1 MDTNKFDKFLAISLL
16 IAGFISNGIGT
27 VVDFIKYDGALLSE
41 INVIAT
47 FVSWILIILLGLIF
61 IGTKK
66 YLIYSYA
73 ISFITAFISF
83 PLILLSSVDAVFIY
97 YLMIMAPTFGIISY
111 RNYRVS
117 FFGLLALCVYYIVF
131 YLKSK
136 YNINITN
143 NFISE
148 NFAHISGGLIA
159 SYLFTLIVST
169 ILTQVSY
176 RTNLILDR
184 KATIDP
190 LTGAKNRNILSATEL
205 ESSGI
210 LMIDIDYFKKIN
222 DEFGHVNGDNSL
234 KFLVRTIRD
243 CIRKDD
249 EIIRY
254 GGEEFIVVLKDLN
267 DIEVVKDI
275 AEAIRYNIVSK
286 SRIDSKLKKYFTVS
300 IGACI
305 YDNELGLD
313 ENIKIVDS
321 MLYAAKHNGR
331 NQTFYNKIND

>member
-16 IAGFISNGIGT
+16 IAGFISNGIG
-27 VVDFIKYDGALLSE
+27 VIVNFIKYDGSLLSG
-41 INVIAT
+41 INVLAT
-47 FVSWILIILLGLIF
+47 FSSLVLIILLGIIF
-61 IGTKK
+61 IIMKK
-66 YLIYSYA
+66 YLLYSYI

-97 YLMIMAPTFGIISY
+97 YLIIIAPTFGIISY
-111 RNYRVS
+111 RNYKIS
-117 FFGLLALCVYYIVF
+117 FFGILALFIYYTVLYF
-131 YLKSK
+131 KSK

-148 NFAHISGGLIA
+148 NFAHISGGLIS

-176 RTNLILDR
+176 KTNLILDK

-190 LTGAKNRNILSATEL
+190 LTGAKNRNILSVEEL
-205 ESSGI
+205 EYNGI

-222 DEFGHVNGDNSL
+222 DEFGHINGDNSL
-234 KFLVRTIRD
+234 KFLVKTIKN
-243 CIRKDD
+243 CIRKED

-254 GGEEFIVVLKDLN
+254 GGEEFIVVLKNLN
-267 DIEVVKDI
+267 DIEKVKNM
-275 AEAIRYNIVSK
+275 AEAIRYNIESK
-286 SRIDSKLKKYFTVS
+286 SKTDLKLKKCFTIS

-305 YDNELGLD
+305 YNNKLGLD

-321 MLYAAKHNGR
+321 LLYAAKHNGR
-331 NQTFYNKIND
+331 NQTFFIR

>member
-1 MDTNKFDKFLAISLL
+1 MNTNKFDKFLAISLL
-16 IAGFISNGIGT
+16 ISGFISNGIGT
-27 VVDFIKYDGALLSE
+27 IVDFVKYDGVILSK

-47 FVSWILIILLGLIF
+47 FASWILIILLGIIL

-66 YLIYSYA
+66 YLMYSYT
-73 ISFITAFISF
+73 ISFITAFVSF

-111 RNYRVS
+111 RNYKIS
-117 FFGLLALCVYYIVF
+117 FFGLLAIFVYYIVF
-131 YLKSK
+131 YFKSK
-136 YNINITN
+136 YSINITN

-148 NFAHISGGLIA
+148 NFAHISGGLIG

-176 RTNLILDR
+176 RTNLILDK
-184 KATIDP
+184 KANIDP
-190 LTGAKNRNILSATEL
+190 LTGAKNRNILSAAEL

-222 DEFGHVNGDNSL
+222 DEFGHINGDNSL
-234 KFLVRTIRD
+234 KFLVRTIRS

-254 GGEEFIVVLKDLN
+254 GGEEFIVVLKNLS

-275 AEAIRYNIVSK
+275 AETIRYNIVSK

-331 NQTFYNKIND
+331 NQTFYNAIKD

>member
-16 IAGFISNGIGT
+16 IAGFISNGIGAL
-27 VVDFIKYDGALLSE
+27 VNFIKYDGALLSR
-41 INVIAT
+41 INVLST
-47 FVSWILIILLGLIF
+47 FSSLVLIILFGIIF
-61 IGTKK
+61 IITKK
-66 YLIYSYA
+66 YLLYSYI

-97 YLMIMAPTFGIISY
+97 YLIIIAPTFGIISY
-111 RNYRVS
+111 RNYKVS
-117 FFGLLALCVYYIVF
+117 FFGILALFIYYVVLYF
-131 YLKSK
+131 KSK
-136 YNINITN
+136 YSINITN

-148 NFAHISGGLIA
+148 NFAHISGGFIS

-176 RTNLILDR
+176 RTNLILDK

-190 LTGAKNRNILSATEL
+190 LTGAKNRNILSVEEL
-205 ESSGI
+205 EYNGI

-222 DEFGHVNGDNSL
+222 DEFGHINGDNSL
-234 KFLVRTIRD
+234 KFLVKTVKN
-243 CIRKDD
+243 CIRKED

-254 GGEEFIVVLKDLN
+254 GGEEFIVVLKNLN
-267 DIEVVKDI
+267 DIEKVKNI
-275 AEAIRYNIVSK
+275 AETIRFNIESK
-286 SRIDSKLKKYFTVS
+286 SKTDSKLKKCFTIS

-305 YDNELGLD
+305 YNSKLGLD

-321 MLYAAKHNGR
+321 MLYAAKNNGR
-331 NQTFYNKIND
+331 NQTFFIR

>member
-16 IAGFISNGIGT
+16 IAGFISNGIG
-27 VVDFIKYDGALLSE
+27 VIVNFIKYDGAFLSR
-41 INVIAT
+41 INVLST
-47 FVSWILIILLGLIF
+47 FSSLVLIILFGIIF
-61 IGTKK
+61 IITKK
-66 YLIYSYA
+66 YLLYSYI

-97 YLMIMAPTFGIISY
+97 YLIIIAPTFGIISY
-111 RNYRVS
+111 RNYKIS
-117 FFGLLALCVYYIVF
+117 FFGILALLEYFIILYF
-131 YLKSK
+131 KSK

-148 NFAHISGGLIA
+148 NFAHISGGLIS

-169 ILTQVSY
+169 VLTQVSY
-176 RTNLILDR
+176 KTNLILDK

-190 LTGAKNRNILSATEL
+190 LTGAKNRNILSVDEL
-205 ESSGI
+205 EYSGI

-222 DEFGHVNGDNSL
+222 DEFGHINGDNSL
-234 KFLVRTIRD
+234 KFLVKTVKN
-243 CIRKDD
+243 CIRKED

-254 GGEEFIVVLKDLN
+254 GGEEFIVVLKNLN
-267 DIEVVKDI
+267 DIEIIKNI
-275 AEAIRYNIVSK
+275 AETIRFNIESK
-286 SRIDSKLKKYFTVS
+286 SKTDSKLKKCFTIS

-305 YDNELGLD
+305 YNSKLGLD

-321 MLYAAKHNGR
+321 LLYAAKNNGR
-331 NQTFYNKIND
+331 NQTFFIR

>member
-16 IAGFISNGIGT
+16 ISGFISNGIG
-27 VVDFIKYDGALLSE
+27 VFVNFIKYDGALLSR
-41 INVIAT
+41 INVLST
-47 FVSWILIILLGLIF
+47 FSSLVLIILFGIIF
-61 IGTKK
+61 IITKK
-66 YLIYSYA
+66 YLLYSYI

-97 YLMIMAPTFGIISY
+97 YLIIIAPTFGIISY
-111 RNYRVS
+111 RNYKVS
-117 FFGLLALCVYYIVF
+117 FFGILALLEYFIILYF
-131 YLKSK
+131 KSK

-148 NFAHISGGLIA
+148 NFAHISGGLIS

-176 RTNLILDR
+176 RTNLILDK
-184 KATIDP
+184 KANIDP
-190 LTGAKNRNILSATEL
+190 LTGAKNRNILSVDEL
-205 ESSGI
+205 EYSGI

-222 DEFGHVNGDNSL
+222 DEFGHINGDNSL
-234 KFLVRTIRD
+234 KFLVKTIKN
-243 CIRKDD
+243 CIRKED

-254 GGEEFIVVLKDLN
+254 GGEEFIVVLKNLN
-267 DIEVVKDI
+267 DIEIIKNI
-275 AEAIRYNIVSK
+275 AETIRFNIESK
-286 SRIDSKLKKYFTVS
+286 SKTDSKLKKCFTIS

-305 YDNELGLD
+305 YNSKLGLD

-321 MLYAAKHNGR
+321 LLYAAKNNGR
-331 NQTFYNKIND
+331 NQTFFIR

>member
-27 VVDFIKYDGALLSE
+27 TVDFIKYDGALLSK
-41 INVIAT
+41 INIIIT
-47 FVSWILIILLGLIF
+47 FTSLILIILLGIIF
-61 IGTKK
+61 IGIKK
-66 YLIYSYA
+66 YLIYSYI
-73 ISFITAFISF
+73 ISFITAFVSF

-97 YLMIMAPTFGIISY
+97 YLIIIAPTFGIISY
-111 RNYRVS
+111 KNYRIS
-117 FFGLLALCVYYIVF
+117 FFGLLAILVYYIIF
-131 YLKSK
+131 YFKSK

-143 NFISE
+143 DFISE
-148 NFAHISGGLIA
+148 NFAHISGGLIG

-169 ILTQVSY
+169 ILAQVSY
-176 RTNLILDR
+176 KTNLILDE

-190 LTGAKNRNILSATEL
+190 LTGAKNRNILSAAEL

-210 LMIDIDYFKKIN
+210 LMIDIDYFKKLN

-234 KFLVRTIRD
+234 KFLVRIIRS

-267 DIEVVKDI
+267 DIEIVKDI
-275 AEAIRYNIVSK
+275 AETIRYNIVSK

-305 YDNELGLD
+305 YDNELGID

-321 MLYAAKHNGR
+321 MLYAAKNNGR
-331 NQTFYNKIND
+331 NQTFYKEIKA

>member
-16 IAGFISNGIGT
+16 IAGFISNGIGVT
-27 VVDFIKYDGALLSE
+27 VNFIKYDGALLSR
-41 INVIAT
+41 INVLST
-47 FVSWILIILLGLIF
+47 FSSLVLIILFGIIF
-61 IGTKK
+61 IITKK
-66 YLIYSYA
+66 YLLYSYI

-97 YLMIMAPTFGIISY
+97 YLIIIAPTFGIISY
-111 RNYRVS
+111 RNYKVS
-117 FFGLLALCVYYIVF
+117 FFGILALIEYFIILYF
-131 YLKSK
+131 KSK

-148 NFAHISGGLIA
+148 NFAHISGGLIS

-176 RTNLILDR
+176 KTNLILDK

-190 LTGAKNRNILSATEL
+190 LTGAKNRNVLSVDEL
-205 ESSGI
+205 EYNGI

-222 DEFGHVNGDNSL
+222 DEFGHINGDNSL
-234 KFLVRTIRD
+234 KFLVKTIKN
-243 CIRKDD
+243 CIRKED

-254 GGEEFIVVLKDLN
+254 GGEEFIVVLKNLN
-267 DIEVVKDI
+267 DIEIIKNI
-275 AEAIRYNIVSK
+275 AETIRFNIESK
-286 SRIDSKLKKYFTVS
+286 SKTDSKLKKCFTIS

-305 YDNELGLD
+305 YNSKLGLD

-321 MLYAAKHNGR
+321 LLYAAKNNGR
-331 NQTFYNKIND
+331 NQTFFIR

>member
-16 IAGFISNGIGT
+16 IAGFISNGIG
-27 VVDFIKYDGALLSE
+27 VIVNFIKYDGSLLSG
-41 INVIAT
+41 INVLAT
-47 FVSWILIILLGLIF
+47 FSSLVLIILLGIIF
-61 IGTKK
+61 IIMKK
-66 YLIYSYA
+66 YLLYSYI

-97 YLMIMAPTFGIISY
+97 YLIIIAPTFGIISY
-111 RNYRVS
+111 RNYKIS
-117 FFGLLALCVYYIVF
+117 FFGILALFIYYTVLYF
-131 YLKSK
+131 KSK

-148 NFAHISGGLIA
+148 NFAHISGGFIS

-176 RTNLILDR
+176 KTNLILDK

-190 LTGAKNRNILSATEL
+190 LTGAKNRNILSVEEL
-205 ESSGI
+205 EYNGI

-222 DEFGHVNGDNSL
+222 DEFGHINGDNSL
-234 KFLVRTIRD
+234 KFLVKTIKN
-243 CIRKDD
+243 CIRKED

-254 GGEEFIVVLKDLN
+254 GGEEFIVVLKNLN
-267 DIEVVKDI
+267 DIEKVKNI
-275 AEAIRYNIVSK
+275 AETIRFNIESK
-286 SRIDSKLKKYFTVS
+286 SKTDSKLKKCFTIS

-305 YDNELGLD
+305 YNSKLGLD

-321 MLYAAKHNGR
+321 LLYAAKNNGR
-331 NQTFYNKIND
+331 NQTFFIR

>member
-16 IAGFISNGIGT
+16 IAGFISNGIG
-27 VVDFIKYDGALLSE
+27 VIVNFIKYDGSLLSG
-41 INVIAT
+41 INVLAT
-47 FVSWILIILLGLIF
+47 FSSLVLIILLGIIF
-61 IGTKK
+61 IIMKK
-66 YLIYSYA
+66 YLLYSYI

-97 YLMIMAPTFGIISY
+97 YLIIIAPTFGIISY
-111 RNYRVS
+111 RNYKIS
-117 FFGLLALCVYYIVF
+117 FFGILALIEYFIILYF
-131 YLKSK
+131 KSK

-148 NFAHISGGLIA
+148 NFAHISGGLIS

-176 RTNLILDR
+176 KTNLILDK

-190 LTGAKNRNILSATEL
+190 LTGAKNRNILSVEEL
-205 ESSGI
+205 EYNGI

-222 DEFGHVNGDNSL
+222 DEFGHINGDNSL
-234 KFLVRTIRD
+234 KFLVKTIKN
-243 CIRKDD
+243 CIRKED

-254 GGEEFIVVLKDLN
+254 GGEEFIVVLKNLN
-267 DIEVVKDI
+267 DIEKVKNM
-275 AEAIRYNIVSK
+275 AETIRYNIESK
-286 SRIDSKLKKYFTVS
+286 SKTDSKLKKCFTIS
-300 IGACI
+300 IGAYI
-305 YDNELGLD
+305 YNSKLGLD

-321 MLYAAKHNGR
+321 MLYAAKNNGR
-331 NQTFYNKIND
+331 NQTFFIR

>member
-16 IAGFISNGIGT
+16 IAGFISNGIG
-27 VVDFIKYDGALLSE
+27 VIVNFIKYDGALLSG
-41 INVIAT
+41 INVLAT
-47 FVSWILIILLGLIF
+47 FSSLILIILFGIIF
-61 IGTKK
+61 IITKK
-66 YLIYSYA
+66 YLLYSYI

-97 YLMIMAPTFGIISY
+97 YLIIIAPTFGIISY
-111 RNYRVS
+111 RNYKIS
-117 FFGLLALCVYYIVF
+117 FFGILALLIYYMVLYF
-131 YLKSK
+131 KSK

-148 NFAHISGGLIA
+148 NFAHISGGLIS

-176 RTNLILDR
+176 KTNLILDK

-190 LTGAKNRNILSATEL
+190 LTGAKNRNVLSVDEL
-205 ESSGI
+205 EYSGI

-222 DEFGHVNGDNSL
+222 DEFGHINGDNSL
-234 KFLVRTIRD
+234 KFLVKTIKN
-243 CIRKDD
+243 CIRKED

-254 GGEEFIVVLKDLN
+254 GGEEFIVVLKNLN
-267 DIEVVKDI
+267 DIEIIKNI
-275 AEAIRYNIVSK
+275 AETIRFNIESK
-286 SRIDSKLKKYFTVS
+286 SKTDSKLKKCFTIS
-300 IGACI
+300 IGAYI
-305 YDNELGLD
+305 YNSKLGLD

-321 MLYAAKHNGR
+321 LLYAAKNNGR
-331 NQTFYNKIND
+331 NQTFFIR

>member
-16 IAGFISNGIGT
+16 IAGFISNGIG
-27 VVDFIKYDGALLSE
+27 VFVNFIKYDGSLLSG
-41 INVIAT
+41 INVLAT
-47 FVSWILIILLGLIF
+47 FSSLVLIILFGIIF
-61 IGTKK
+61 IITKK
-66 YLIYSYA
+66 YLLYSYI

-97 YLMIMAPTFGIISY
+97 YLIIIAPTFGIISY
-111 RNYRVS
+111 RNYKIS
-117 FFGLLALCVYYIVF
+117 FFGILALLEYFIILYF
-131 YLKSK
+131 KSK

-143 NFISE
+143 NFISK
-148 NFAHISGGLIA
+148 NFAHISGGLIS

-176 RTNLILDR
+176 KTNLILDK

-190 LTGAKNRNILSATEL
+190 LTGAKNRNILSVEEL
-205 ESSGI
+205 EYNGI

-222 DEFGHVNGDNSL
+222 DEFGHINGDNSL
-234 KFLVRTIRD
+234 KFLVKTVKN
-243 CIRKDD
+243 CIRKED

-254 GGEEFIVVLKDLN
+254 GGEEFIVVLKNLN
-267 DIEVVKDI
+267 DIEKVKNI
-275 AEAIRYNIVSK
+275 AETIRFNIESK
-286 SRIDSKLKKYFTVS
+286 SKTDSKLKKCFTIS

-305 YDNELGLD
+305 YNSKLGLD

-321 MLYAAKHNGR
+321 MLYAAKNNGR
-331 NQTFYNKIND
+331 NQTFFIR

>member
-16 IAGFISNGIGT
+16 IAGFISNGIG
-27 VVDFIKYDGALLSE
+27 VIVNFIKYDGAFLSR
-41 INVIAT
+41 INVLST
-47 FVSWILIILLGLIF
+47 FSSLVLIILFGIIF
-61 IGTKK
+61 IITKK
-66 YLIYSYA
+66 YLLYSYI

-97 YLMIMAPTFGIISY
+97 YLIIIAPTFGIISY
-111 RNYRVS
+111 RNYKIS
-117 FFGLLALCVYYIVF
+117 FFGILALLEYFIILYF
-131 YLKSK
+131 KSK

-148 NFAHISGGLIA
+148 NFAHISGGLIS

-176 RTNLILDR
+176 KTNLILDK

-190 LTGAKNRNILSATEL
+190 LTGAKNRNILSVDEL
-205 ESSGI
+205 EYSGI

-222 DEFGHVNGDNSL
+222 DEFGHINGDNSL
-234 KFLVRTIRD
+234 KFLVKTVKN
-243 CIRKDD
+243 CIRKED

-254 GGEEFIVVLKDLN
+254 GGEEFIVVLKNLN
-267 DIEVVKDI
+267 DIEKVKNI
-275 AEAIRYNIVSK
+275 AETIRFNIESK
-286 SRIDSKLKKYFTVS
+286 SKTDSKLKKCFTIS

-305 YDNELGLD
+305 YNSKLGLD

-321 MLYAAKHNGR
+321 MLYAAKNNGR
-331 NQTFYNKIND
+331 NQTFFIR

>member
-16 IAGFISNGIGT
+16 IAGFISNGIG
-27 VVDFIKYDGALLSE
+27 VIVNFIKYDGSLLSG
-41 INVIAT
+41 INVLAT
-47 FVSWILIILLGLIF
+47 FSSLVLIILLGIIF
-61 IGTKK
+61 IIMKK
-66 YLIYSYA
+66 YLLYSYI

-97 YLMIMAPTFGIISY
+97 YLIIIAPTFGIISY
-111 RNYRVS
+111 RNYKIS
-117 FFGLLALCVYYIVF
+117 FFGILALLEYFIILYF
-131 YLKSK
+131 KAK

-148 NFAHISGGLIA
+148 NFAHISGGLIS

-169 ILTQVSY
+169 VLTQVSY
-176 RTNLILDR
+176 KTNLILDK

-190 LTGAKNRNILSATEL
+190 LTGAKNRNVLSVDEL
-205 ESSGI
+205 EYSGI

-222 DEFGHVNGDNSL
+222 DEFGHINGDNSL
-234 KFLVRTIRD
+234 KFLVKTIKN
-243 CIRKDD
+243 CIRKED

-254 GGEEFIVVLKDLN
+254 GGEEFIVVLKNLN
-267 DIEVVKDI
+267 DIEIIKNI
-275 AEAIRYNIVSK
+275 AETIRFNIESK
-286 SRIDSKLKKYFTVS
+286 SKTDSKLKKCFTIS

-305 YDNELGLD
+305 YNSKLGLD

-321 MLYAAKHNGR
+321 LLYAAKNNGR
-331 NQTFYNKIND
+331 NQTFFIR

>member
-16 IAGFISNGIGT
+16 IAGFISNGIG
-27 VVDFIKYDGALLSE
+27 VIVNFIKYDSSILSG
-41 INVIAT
+41 INVLAT
-47 FVSWILIILLGLIF
+47 FSSLVLIILLGIIF
-61 IGTKK
+61 IITKK
-66 YLIYSYA
+66 YLLYSYI

-97 YLMIMAPTFGIISY
+97 YLIIIAPTFGIISY
-111 RNYRVS
+111 RNYKVS
-117 FFGLLALCVYYIVF
+117 FFGILALLEYFIILYF
-131 YLKSK
+131 KSK

-143 NFISE
+143 NFISK
-148 NFAHISGGLIA
+148 NFAHISGGLIS

-176 RTNLILDR
+176 KTNLILDK

-190 LTGAKNRNILSATEL
+190 LTGAKNRNVLSVEKL
-205 ESSGI
+205 EYNGI

-222 DEFGHVNGDNSL
+222 DEFGHINGDNSL
-234 KFLVRTIRD
+234 KFLVKTVKN
-243 CIRKDD
+243 CIRKED

-254 GGEEFIVVLKDLN
+254 GGEEFIVVLKNLN
-267 DIEVVKDI
+267 DIEKVKNI
-275 AEAIRYNIVSK
+275 AETIRFNIESK
-286 SRIDSKLKKYFTVS
+286 SKTDSKLKKCFTIS

-305 YDNELGLD
+305 YNSKLGLD

-321 MLYAAKHNGR
+321 MLYAAKNNGR
-331 NQTFYNKIND
+331 NQTFFIR